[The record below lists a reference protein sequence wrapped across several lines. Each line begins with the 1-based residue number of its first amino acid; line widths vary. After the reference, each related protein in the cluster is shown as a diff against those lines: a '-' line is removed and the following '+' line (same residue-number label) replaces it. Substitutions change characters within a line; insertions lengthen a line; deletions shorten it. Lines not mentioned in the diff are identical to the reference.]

1 MRSAQVSAHAVR
13 GWLMTRSTLSLR
25 AKLTLAVLLLS
36 LGCIWIL
43 TYLVTDRL
51 QDEFAAVLANQ
62 QLASATY
69 AASEIEQRVHDR
81 FAKLAAAAA
90 KITPQLLANPRKLH
104 ALLVENAE
112 LQNLFGIAVM
122 VVSRDGDVIARY
134 PDDLAQAGKSIKDLE
149 YFVDAMTT
157 GRPSI
162 GKARIGKVTNKPGVA
177 FAVPIRSAS
186 GEIIGVLAGFSSLS
200 DPTLFGQI
208 QRENV
213 GKAGYMAVG
222 DARFRLVVAISDP
235 TRTVLQ
241 PFPKPGVNV
250 ILDRAVAGYTGSG
263 ITMNSLGRETLSSS
277 AQIGGTPWFVQAVLP
292 TEVAFAPSRAIAG
305 RAYLIAQGASLVI
318 GLMVWLLVLRLF
330 KPLASATTLIRR
342 MADGQERL
350 RLLPIAK
357 RDEVGDLLNACNIFY
372 MQRLEADVER
382 RRLNRALRLL
392 SDGSVAVVRA
402 KDERDLMDATC
413 RLVVESG
420 GYLMA
425 WIGSPEQDADKS
437 VRVLARSGR
446 EAAYLDRVRVSWD
459 GDREIGR
466 GPTGTAIRTGTTQV
480 NQNSLSSPL
489 MEPWRESM
497 IRAGFKASVALALK
511 TSTQQFGALTI
522 YSAEAEAFTANE
534 VRLLDELA
542 SNVAFGIQALRAR
555 RELDHYQQHL
565 ETLVA
570 ERTAETEAL
579 NIELAARAREAESA
593 TQAKTI
599 FLANMSHEIRTPLH
613 VIIGLGHLLRRDA
626 EAPVQ
631 RQRLEELCA
640 SSDHLLAIIND
651 ILDLSKVESNEMIVD
666 HTDFRLDTLVQDV
679 VRMIAGQA
687 RDKGLDLVVD
697 VAPEL
702 RRLELNGDPLRLG
715 QVLINLCSNA
725 VKFTDSGTVR
735 LQIVVK
741 AESATGVTL
750 HFRVED
756 SGIGIAVADQARLFQ
771 PFTQIDGSSTR
782 ERGGTGLGLA
792 ISQRMVAL
800 MGGMIKLESRLGS
813 GSMFSFDLVLP
824 RAERAVPEAAIAPNG
839 TWPTGA
845 RILLAEDLPLSQE
858 IIFEMLEDLDC
869 VVDLAANGVEAVA
882 CAQEYDYDLIFLDMQ
897 MPNMDGLSAAR
908 AIRAMPRHADTPLI
922 ALTANAFARDRRACL
937 EAGMNGHIGKPV
949 TPATL
954 AAALG
959 QWIGNRSALDRAEVV
974 GADELDRTL
983 NSIPRVATGAR
994 WRRSPERL
1002 ADYRRQL
1009 DSFATTYR
1017 DSMAT
1022 LRHHLVAGDHRAAQC
1037 VAHDLKG
1044 IAGLMGLD
1052 LIASL
1057 AHRIEEGLRAG
1068 ADESTIMPV
1077 VKQCADE
1084 LTRLSAA
1091 VLTPPVTPTES
1102 LEGL

>member
-1 MRSAQVSAHAVR
+1 
-13 GWLMTRSTLSLR
+13 MTRSTLSLR
-25 AKLTLAVLLLS
+25 TKLTLAVLLLS
-36 LGCIWIL
+36 LGCIWML

-81 FAKLAAAAA
+81 FDKLEDAAA
-90 KITPQLLANPRKLH
+90 KITPLLLTDPGKLH
-104 ALLVENAE
+104 ALLAESGE
-112 LQNLFGIAVM
+112 LQSLFGIAIM
-122 VVSRDGDVIARY
+122 VISRDGDPIVRY
-134 PDDLAQAGKSIKDLE
+134 PDHLAQAGNSPRDLE
-149 YFVDAMTT
+149 YFLDVMTT
-157 GRPSI
+157 GSPSI
-162 GKARIGKVTNKPGVA
+162 GKPRIGKVTNRPGVA
-177 FAVPIRSAS
+177 FAVPIRGAS
-186 GEIIGVLAGFSSLS
+186 GKIIGVLAGFSSLS
-200 DPTLFGQI
+200 DPSLFGQI
-208 QRENV
+208 QRANV
-213 GKAGYMAVG
+213 GEAGYMVVG
-222 DARFRLVVAISDP
+222 DARFHLIVAISDP
-235 TRTVLQ
+235 KRTVLQ

-250 ILDRAVAGYTGSG
+250 MLDRVVAGYTGSG
-263 ITMNSLGRETLSSS
+263 VTMNSLGREILSSS
-277 AQIGGTPWFVQAVLP
+277 SHVAGTPWFVQVVLP

-305 RAYLIAQGASLVI
+305 RAYVIALGVSLVI

-342 MADGQERL
+342 MADGEEPVH
-350 RLLPIAK
+350 LLPIAK
-357 RDEVGDLLNACNIFY
+357 RDEVGDLLNTCNIFY
-372 MQRLEADVER
+372 MQRLEADAEK

-392 SDGSVAVVRA
+392 SDCSVAVVRA
-402 KDERDLMDATC
+402 KDEPELMDATC
-413 RLVVESG
+413 RLIVESG

-437 VRVLARSGR
+437 VRVVARAGQ
-446 EAAYLDRVRVSWD
+446 AAGYLDGIRISWD

-466 GPTGTAIRTGTTQV
+466 GPTGTAIRTGITQV

-489 MEPWRESM
+489 MEPWREPM
-497 IRAGFKASVALALK
+497 LRVGFKSSVALALK
-511 TSTQQFGALTI
+511 TSAQQFGALTL
-522 YSAEAEAFTANE
+522 YSAEADAFTKNE

-542 SNVAFGIQALRAR
+542 TNVAFGIQALRAR

-579 NIELAARAREAESA
+579 NVELAARAREAESA

-626 EAPVQ
+626 EAPIQ
-631 RQRLEELCA
+631 RQRLEDLCA
-640 SSDHLLAIIND
+640 SSDHLLAIINN
-651 ILDLSKVESNEMIVD
+651 ILDLSKIESNEMIVD
-666 HTDFRLDTLVQDV
+666 HTDFRLDTVVRDV
-679 VRMIAGQA
+679 ARMIAGQA
-687 RDKGLDLVVD
+687 RDKGLTLTVD

-702 RRLELNGDPLRLG
+702 RRLELNGDPLHLG
-715 QVLINLCSNA
+715 QVLINLCNNA
-725 VKFTDSGTVR
+725 VKFTDSGTIRFQV
-735 LQIVVK
+735 VVK
-741 AESATGVTL
+741 AESATGVAL

-756 SGIGIAVADQARLFQ
+756 SGVGIAEADQARLFQ
-771 PFTQIDGSSTR
+771 PFTQVDSSSTR
-782 ERGGTGLGLA
+782 KRGGTGLGLA

-800 MGGMIKLESRLGS
+800 MGSTIKLESRLGS
-813 GSMFSFDLVLP
+813 GSIFSFDLVLP
-824 RAERAVPEAAIAPNG
+824 RAERAVPEAVIAQSNTRPV
-839 TWPTGA
+839 GA

-858 IIFEMLEDLDC
+858 ILFEMLEELDC

-908 AIRAMPRHADTPLI
+908 AIRAMPRHADTPII

-954 AAALG
+954 AAALE
-959 QWIGNRSALDRAEVV
+959 QWIRNQPAPDCTVAAGE
-974 GADELDRTL
+974 DELGRIL
-983 NSIPRVATGAR
+983 ESIPGLAIRTP

-1002 ADYRRQL
+1002 ANFRRQL
-1009 DSFATTYR
+1009 DSFATTYC

-1057 AHRIEEGLRAG
+1057 AHRIEEGLCTG
-1068 ADESTIMPV
+1068 ADESAIIPMV
-1077 VKQCADE
+1077 AHCADE

-1091 VLTPPVTPTES
+1091 ISTLPVTPTES
-1102 LEGL
+1102 L